1 MSSDTEIVQKYW
13 NALPR
18 FCNKEDQEFFED
30 LNIGLIESFS
40 RAGHRSW
47 AKSINLWRKV
57 RFAILRTRMG
67 SGRSMS
73 NLEHAL
79 KMNPEEEEYVEVTT
93 EELRR
98 SVKYALES
106 SKYDYGTHWLFNGDL
121 AQENVSSASDK
132 RGGAEIP
139 LASKRMRR
147 EETKDEERKVLSP
160 SEDKNHT
167 ERNGMIEDE
176 QGVKGNNNTTVGG
189 STHRNVEKDLNPVRD
204 IFDTDDDDVEE
215 SGEFAQGNAGTNN
228 PEYDLEMTDTV
239 KESNRTETQLR
250 DGSDRTKNTV
260 NTVTEEED
268 ELEGAGGEVVPG
280 VIETI
285 HVNNKL
291 DAEEGM
297 TRRNFGSSEDEYMH
311 GNDYSDGKDG
321 LEAAGGEVVPGVMDA
336 DDGMTRRCLGSCEDD
351 EYIYGNNYSDGK
363 HRSNG
368 SANQRRKVANEAPVR
383 IQELDMKISVIHR
396 GQYISEEDLYG
407 LISDYGEVELM
418 TDAEGGDLEEL
429 PVFPSNV
436 WIKYQKED
444 LNNISNPIFRLNR
457 ADLSITHTSYLRI
470 WTHDQEL
477 RCFKN
482 ISGEQWRRVR
492 WDVVKEADVEGQI
505 EDGRKITVTLKK
517 GTEWS
522 GHYYRQTYV
531 TYTGRKSSCAEGRDS
546 ICMENAWMTKTIVV
560 PGRQEFSSAKLQ
572 SACVFLTSTSM
583 IELY

>member
-121 AQENVSSASDK
+121 AQENASSASDK
-132 RGGAEIP
+132 RGGEEIP

-268 ELEGAGGEVVPG
+268 ELEGAGGEVEPG
-280 VIETI
+280 VIETS

-291 DAEEGM
+291 DAEDGM
-297 TRRNFGSSEDEYMH
+297 TRRNFGSCEDEYMH
-311 GNDYSDGKDG
+311 GND
-321 LEAAGGEVVPGVMDA
+321 
-336 DDGMTRRCLGSCEDD
+336 
-351 EYIYGNNYSDGK
+351 YSDGK

-444 LNNISNPIFRLNR
+444 LNNISNPIFRLNK

-470 WTHDQEL
+470 WTHDREL

-517 GTEWS
+517 GTEWT

-546 ICMENAWMTKTIVV
+546 ICMENTWMTKTIVV